1 MNGLMG
7 GYKFLVPLFGAG
19 IFCLTERFVCPK
31 AYCEE
36 GTVIKMK
43 ISIISFGRSKNGN
56 CADIK
61 RELCRLLENG
71 NDVKTFDFSALGV
84 NPCGGCRYECFER
97 AESCPYIN
105 DSLYSLYDGITNGGL
120 AYFILPNYC
129 DYPCSSFF
137 VFNERSQ
144 CYFQKRPELLEKYLS
159 VPKKFI
165 VVSNTGRDNFTTAFR
180 YHIGEGEEPEI
191 LFLSAKSFGRVS
203 VKGDLM
209 ESELAREAVRRFA
222 KKPFLR
228 DISFEP
234 LTESNIGEVRKIQR
248 DDISTDFVDD
258 ADTIMELTR
267 YGIKH
272 NCIGD
277 TYAIKYKSEYIGVIL
292 LGEAIEWETDPPE
305 MSERPF
311 YRLMG
316 FVIDKSCRGLGIGS
330 YVLEKTI
337 AMCYEKYG
345 ARPIAL
351 GVHRDNAGAAR
362 FYLRHGFKETEYT
375 EGEDRY
381 YLRYPNGQT
390 KTS

>member
-1 MNGLMG
+1 M
-7 GYKFLVPLFGAG
+7 
-19 IFCLTERFVCPK
+19 K
-31 AYCEE
+31 ACI
-36 GTVIKMK
+36 V
-43 ISIISFGRSKNGN
+43 SCSGRKNGN
-56 CADIK
+56 CGSIAK
-61 RELCRLLENG
+61 ELCGLYGDEA
-71 NDVKTFDFSALGV
+71 KAYDFSSLKIT
-84 NPCGGCRYECFER
+84 PCTGCGYECFESR
-97 AESCPYIN
+97 EKCPYFK
-105 DSLYSLYDGITNGGL
+105 DSVLEIYDGITESEL
-120 AYFILPNYC
+120 TYFIVPNYC
-129 DYPCSSFF
+129 DYPCSLFF
-137 VFNERSQ
+137 AFNERSQ

-165 VVSNTGRDNFTTAFR
+165 VVSNTGRDNFTAAFR

-203 VKGDLM
+203 IKGDLM
-209 ESELAREAVRRFA
+209 ESERAREAVRRFA

-234 LTESNIGEVRKIQR
+234 LTESNIDEVRKIQR

-258 ADTIMELTR
+258 ADTIMEITR
-267 YGIKH
+267 YGVEN

-277 TYAIKYKSEYIGVIL
+277 TYAVKAKDSYIGLIL
-292 LGEAIEWETDPPE
+292 LGEAVHWETDPPE

-362 FYLRHGFKETEYT
+362 FYSRHGFKETEYT